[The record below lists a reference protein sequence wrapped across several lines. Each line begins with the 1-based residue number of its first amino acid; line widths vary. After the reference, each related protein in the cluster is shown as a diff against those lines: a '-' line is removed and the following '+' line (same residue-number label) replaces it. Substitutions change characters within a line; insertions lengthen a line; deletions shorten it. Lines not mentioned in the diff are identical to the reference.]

1 MALFVCGCV
10 CVYLRKKKMRRG
22 EITEFVVHK
31 EERKK
36 KRCEREINKI
46 IRYTSIVTM
55 HICMVTIA
63 NV

>member
-1 MALFVCGCV
+1 
-10 CVYLRKKKMRRG
+10 MRRG

-46 IRYTSIVTM
+46 IRYTSTVTM
-55 HICMVTIA
+55 HIYMVTIA